1 MERRAPHREAHLAR
15 VGEWIG
21 DGRVVMGGASA
32 TRRPG
37 AAIVFTGVGPDD
49 VEAFADA
56 DPYVLNGPRHRPA
69 HRPVGRGG
77 VGVTRTA
84 FVHAEGGPSYNLG
97 DDHPMTPLR
106 RQLAVDLIRAYGLD
120 RTEGVEAI
128 APRAATDAEIERVHA
143 PAYVAAVK
151 RYSETP
157 ALSATWDASQW
168 GLSAGGDTPAF
179 AGMHE
184 AAAAICGASI
194 EGAMAVWEG
203 RADQAFVAGG
213 GLHHAFANKA
223 AGFCVYNDPAVAI
236 QAMLDA
242 GAERVAY
249 IDIDVH
255 HGDGTQWIFFEEP
268 RVLTC
273 SVHETGRYLFPGT
286 GGMAERGVGAA
297 EGTSVNVPLPPYA
310 GDRPYLRAI
319 EDVIAPAVMNF
330 APDVIVT
337 QDGADPHHA
346 DPLAHLQVT
355 MAAFPR
361 AYRAIH
367 ELAARRLRRPL
378 GGARRGRLHVPGG
391 PARVD
396 DAVRRDA
403 RGGAAGR
410 ASRRRG
416 GRRASEMLGVPLP
429 RRMSDDPEPEVAA
442 DERTR
447 ADADGDRVVD
457 EAMAFFLP

>member
-1 MERRAPHREAHLAR
+1 M
-15 VGEWIG
+15 
-21 DGRVVMGGASA
+21 
-32 TRRPG
+32 
-37 AAIVFTGVGPDD
+37 
-49 VEAFADA
+49 
-56 DPYVLNGPRHRPA
+56 
-69 HRPVGRGG
+69 
-77 VGVTRTA
+77 TRTA
-84 FVHAEGGPSYNLG
+84 FVHAAGGPSYNLG
-97 DDHPMTPLR
+97 DEHPMTPLR

-120 RTEGVEAI
+120 RTDGVEAI

-157 ALSATWDASQW
+157 ALSATWEASQW

-179 AGMHE
+179 PGMHD
-184 AAAAICGASI
+184 AAATICGASL

-255 HGDGTQWIFFEEP
+255 HGDGTQWIFYEEP

-286 GGMAERGVGAA
+286 GVMAERGVGAA
-297 EGTSVNVPLPPYA
+297 EGTSINVPLPPYA

-319 EDVIAPAVMNF
+319 EDVIAPAVLDF

-337 QDGADPHHA
+337 QDGADPHHG

-367 ELAARRLRRPL
+367 ELARAASGGRWVAL
-378 GGARRGRLHVPGG
+378 GGGGYTFQVVPRAWTMLFAEMLGVEL
-391 PARVD
+391 PDEIPEAWWS
-396 DAVRRDA
+396 
-403 RGGAAGR
+403 AGE
-410 ASRRRG
+410 
-416 GRRASEMLGVPLP
+416 EMLGVPLP
-429 RRMSDDPEPEVAA
+429 RRMSDDPDPEVAA
-442 DERTR
+442 DERAR
-447 ADADGDRVVD
+447 ADAEGDRVVD
-457 EAMAFFLP
+457 EAMALFLP